1 MEKGTR
7 EMNLEQLNDDRV
19 EKALVYLAS
28 TDEDHAGLGSE
39 VKRLEEGVK
48 QAKAHSFLVAEG
60 TVAER
65 EAKAVA
71 SLKYANAIELWT
83 EAYRDFKILDN
94 KRNTEIR
101 ITELW
106 QTLSSNRRKG
116 TI

>member
-1 MEKGTR
+1 
-7 EMNLEQLNDDRV
+7 MNLEQLNDDRV

-71 SLKYANAIELWT
+71 SLKYADAVLAWT
-83 EAYRDFKILDN
+83 EALKHFKKIDN
-94 KRNTEIR
+94 ERNHEMR
-101 ITELW
+101 IIDIW
-106 QTLSSNRRKG
+106 RTLSSNRRQG
-116 TI
+116 NM

>member
-1 MEKGTR
+1 
-7 EMNLEQLNDDRV
+7 MNLEQLNDDRV

-65 EAKAVA
+65 EAKAIA
-71 SLKYANAIELWT
+71 SVKYAEAID
-83 EAYRDFKILDN
+83 AYTKAYVQFKNIDN
-94 KRNTEIR
+94 KRNHEIR
-101 ITELW
+101 IIDIW
-106 QTLSSNRRKG
+106 RTLSSNRRQG
-116 TI
+116 NI

>member
-1 MEKGTR
+1 MSLEKLD
-7 EMNLEQLNDDRV
+7 ENRV
-19 EKALVYLAS
+19 EKALIYLS
-28 TDEDHAGLGSE
+28 DTDESHAILGSE
-39 VKRLEEGVK
+39 VKRLEEALK
-48 QAKAHSFLVAEG
+48 QAKAHSFLMSEG

-71 SLKYANAIELWT
+71 SLSYANSVIQHI

-94 KRNTEIR
+94 KRNTEVR